1 MEINETF
8 TVFNV
13 VRIFTVAT
21 VAFFAALLITPLWT
35 KFLYKYKLGKQV
47 IRTEDAPIFSEMHK
61 KKVGTPTMG
70 GVIIWATVVVLAI
83 VFWVLA
89 KWYPD
94 SLISKLDFLSRSQ
107 TWVPLGALIVG
118 AIFGFID
125 DLFGILR
132 IGPGGGGLKM
142 RDRIMMYAVVG
153 LSVAW
158 WFYYKLEWNFINIPF
173 YGDWTIGW
181 WAIPFFTFV
190 IIASAFSANE
200 TDGLDG
206 LSAGVFL
213 TMFAAYAVIAFDQQR
228 MDLVVFL
235 AAIMGSLIAFLWFNI
250 YPARFFMGDTGSM
263 ALGLVLGVVAMLTNT
278 PFLLIP
284 IAIIFIIESGSVI
297 LQLTSKKLRG
307 GKKIFLST
315 PIHHH
320 FEALGWHETQVT
332 MRFWML
338 NAIGAIVGIIIFLVD
353 SKIPPLFH

>member
-142 RDRIMMYAVVG
+142 RIGFHMSSHVG
-153 LSVAW
+153 TALGVDLLQKLSELKISLDFFLYVDDEQQNS
-158 WFYYKLEWNFINIPF
+158 YVERKLRLEEKIRTILHKYDPSGIIDKSAPLMELHHDPYQDLFDLIPLFIK
-173 YGDWTIGW
+173 
-181 WAIPFFTFV
+181 
-190 IIASAFSANE
+190 
-200 TDGLDG
+200 
-206 LSAGVFL
+206 
-213 TMFAAYAVIAFDQQR
+213 AYA
-228 MDLVVFL
+228 
-235 AAIMGSLIAFLWFNI
+235 SNEELIEELK
-250 YPARFFMGDTGSM
+250 DE
-263 ALGLVLGVVAMLTNT
+263 LGYFTRTNT
-278 PFLLIP
+278 P
-284 IAIIFIIESGSVI
+284 
-297 LQLTSKKLRG
+297 KLKEFRDYETMASE
-307 GKKIFLST
+307 LS
-315 PIHHH
+315 
-320 FEALGWHETQVT
+320 ELEW
-332 MRFWML
+332 
-338 NAIGAIVGIIIFLVD
+338 
-353 SKIPPLFH
+353 